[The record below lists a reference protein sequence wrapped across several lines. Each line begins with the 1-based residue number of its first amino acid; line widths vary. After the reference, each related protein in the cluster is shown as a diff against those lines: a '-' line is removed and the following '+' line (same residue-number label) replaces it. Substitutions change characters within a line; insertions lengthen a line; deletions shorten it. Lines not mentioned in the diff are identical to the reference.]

1 MASDRVAR
9 SARLLAV
16 AALALAAA
24 MGLSACAP
32 LIAGG
37 AVAGTVLVA
46 TDRRTSGAMLEDQGI
61 EMRAA
66 SRLRAEIG
74 NRGRVN
80 VTSYNRRVLIT
91 GEVAT
96 EADRALALRVV
107 AGVEN
112 VLAVVDELAV
122 MGSPSLTARSADLL
136 VSARVRAGL
145 IDAAD
150 LSSNAFLIVTERGT
164 VYLLGRVTP
173 READRATEI
182 ARRTAGVQRVVRV
195 FELITEEEL
204 ARIAPAPAPANAAPR
219 APAGN

>member
-1 MASDRVAR
+1 MVTRIFSGHG
-9 SARLLAV
+9 RLLAMS
-16 AALALAAA
+16 ALALAAG

-37 AVAGTVLVA
+37 AVATTVLVA
-46 TDRRTSGAMLEDQGI
+46 TDRRTSGAMVEDQGI

-66 SRLRAEIG
+66 NRLRAELG

-91 GEVAT
+91 GEVASET
-96 EADRALALRVV
+96 DRALALRIVG
-107 AGVEN
+107 AVEN
-112 VLAVVDELAV
+112 VQGVVDELAV
-122 MGSPSLTARSADLL
+122 TGTPSLTARAADRL

-145 IDAAD
+145 IDAPD

-164 VYLLGRVTP
+164 VYLMGRVTP

-182 ARRTAGVQRVVRV
+182 ARRTSGVQRVVRV

-204 ARIAPAPAPANAAPR
+204 ARIAPPPAPAPARAAPT
-219 APAGN
+219 PN

>member
-1 MASDRVAR
+1 MVSRIL
-9 SARLLAV
+9 SSNGRLLAL
-16 AALALAAA
+16 AALALAAG

-37 AVAGTVLVA
+37 AVATTVLVA
-46 TDRRTSGAMLEDQGI
+46 TDRRTSGAMVEDQGI

-66 SRLRAEIG
+66 NRLRAEFG
-74 NRGRVN
+74 NSGRVN

-91 GEVAT
+91 GEVASET
-96 EADRALALRVV
+96 DRALALRIVG
-107 AGVEN
+107 AVEN
-112 VLAVVDELAV
+112 VLGVVDELAV
-122 MGSPSLTARSADLL
+122 TGTPSLTARAADRL

-145 IDAAD
+145 IDAPD

-182 ARRTAGVQRVVRV
+182 ARRTSGVQRVVRV

-204 ARIAPAPAPANAAPR
+204 ARIAPPPPPAPARAAPT
-219 APAGN
+219 PN

>member
-1 MASDRVAR
+1 MDLRIGLHGSRLVA
-9 SARLLAV
+9 L

-24 MGLSACAP
+24 LGLSACAP

-37 AVAGTVLVA
+37 AVATTVLVA

-66 SRLRAEIG
+66 NRLRAELG

-91 GEVAT
+91 GEVAS
-96 EADRALALRVV
+96 ESDRALALRIVG
-107 AGVEN
+107 GVEN
-112 VLAVVDELAV
+112 VLGVVDELAV
-122 MGSPSLTARSADLL
+122 TGTPSLTARAADLL

-145 IDAAD
+145 IDAPD
-150 LSSNAFLIVTERGT
+150 LFSNAFLIVTERGT

-182 ARRTAGVQRVVRV
+182 ARRTPGVLRVVRV
-195 FELITEEEL
+195 FELITEQEL
-204 ARIAPAPAPANAAPR
+204 ARIAPAPAPAPAP
-219 APAGN
+219 NH

>member
-1 MASDRVAR
+1 MFIRKFSGHG
-9 SARLLAV
+9 RLV
-16 AALALAAA
+16 ALAALVLA
-24 MGLSACAP
+24 ASVGLPACAP

-37 AVAGTVLVA
+37 AVATTVLVA
-46 TDRRTSGAMLEDQGI
+46 TDRRTSGAMVEDQGI

-66 SRLRAEIG
+66 NRLRTEFG

-91 GEVAT
+91 GEVPSET
-96 EADRALALRVV
+96 DRALALRIVG
-107 AGVEN
+107 AVEN
-112 VLAVVDELAV
+112 VQGVVDELAV
-122 MGSPSLTARSADLL
+122 TGTPSLTARAADRL

-145 IDAAD
+145 IDAPD

-195 FELITEEEL
+195 LETITEEEL
-204 ARIAPAPAPANAAPR
+204 ARIAPPPAPASAAPR
-219 APAGN
+219 PSNN